1 LAEKMYQHIN
11 SLPHYNVDEKIN
23 EIVDCY
29 SCHLRNISE
38 ARILLTGGSGF
49 FGFWTILVLA
59 ELHRRSVF
67 SGEVFIITRSSDTLL
82 NLNPTI
88 SLMPFVHIL
97 EGCVTDIDI
106 SELKPDHLIHFAST
120 SATETF
126 NKTSQVQKLDT
137 LYLGTKNILEQCG
150 PSLKKVL
157 FASSG
162 AAYGSTTGF
171 IPSREEDYS
180 KIISTSEDFALC
192 IGKINAEFL
201 ISNYSK
207 KFDFDFSIARC
218 FSFCGEYMPLTIH
231 YAFGNFI
238 SDALKG
244 KPLVVYG
251 DGSAIRS
258 YMYIGDA
265 IAWLFVL
272 LLHPKNN
279 IYNMGAE
286 EQINIQTL
294 AELIARKADS
304 KVINLGSNRPSGN
317 FERSLYVPNT
327 TKIRTDYGELKMLTE
342 LHEVISRML
351 G

>member
-1 LAEKMYQHIN
+1 MYQHIN

-23 EIVDCY
+23 EIADCY
-29 SCHLRNISE
+29 SCYLSEISK

-49 FGFWTILVLA
+49 FGFWTILLLA
-59 ELHRRSVF
+59 ELHRRRIF

-82 NLNPTI
+82 KLNPTI
-88 SLMPFVHIL
+88 SSMPFVHVL
-97 EGCVTDIDI
+97 EGCVTEIDI
-106 SELKPDHLIHFAST
+106 SEVKPDHLIHFAST

-126 NKTSQVQKLDT
+126 NNTSQVQKLDT
-137 LYLGTKNILEQCG
+137 LYLGTKNILEQCA

-162 AAYGSTTGF
+162 AAYGSTAGF
-171 IPSREEDYS
+171 VPSQEEDYS
-180 KIISTSEDFALC
+180 RVISTSEDFALC

-201 ISNYSK
+201 IFNYSQ

-231 YAFGNFI
+231 YAFGNFV
-238 SDALKG
+238 SDALEG

-251 DGSAIRS
+251 DGSAVRS

-272 LLHPKNN
+272 LVDPKNN
-279 IYNMGAE
+279 IYNVGSE
-286 EQINIQTL
+286 EQISIQKL
-294 AELIARKADS
+294 AELIARKAGS
-304 KVINLGSNRPSGN
+304 KVIKLDSSRPSGN
-317 FERSLYVPNT
+317 FERSLYVPST
-327 TKIRTDYGELKMLTE
+327 ARIRADYGELKMLTD
-342 LHEVISRML
+342 LREVISRML